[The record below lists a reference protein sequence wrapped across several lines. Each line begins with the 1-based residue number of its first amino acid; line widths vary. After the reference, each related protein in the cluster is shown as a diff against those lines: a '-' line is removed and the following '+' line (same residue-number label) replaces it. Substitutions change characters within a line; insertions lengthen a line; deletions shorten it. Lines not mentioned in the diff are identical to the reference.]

1 MFPFQIHDTDGTV
14 NNSAIGLRDPDSS
27 FCKRC
32 QHYGRIRLQP
42 SHARSTSTIDLSILL
57 LIFVEAPDGS
67 TRSYKTLT
75 RHDPELI
82 QLVRESVGDDDVPI
96 RITKIDPWV
105 LRESVAKSF
114 QDGRDIFLLGD
125 NVYRHTPAFGTEAES
140 LGMQMNQQ
148 YVFNGIY
155 FEDEVPRP
163 VFACDPVINSEVTTY
178 PGSRLLHST
187 IDLAGFGAFTLL
199 TGHGGAAWKEA
210 AVNMSEQLGVPVKA
224 YGIGWGLDY
233 HDKYRDCIA
242 KCEIEGN
249 GCLLVRP
256 INFAV

>member
-1 MFPFQIHDTDGTV
+1 MRLMIGHKSLLTPGSQDTINVGDVYKCSDVYAGKTFSNVAQIV
-14 NNSAIGLRDPDSS
+14 NQVP
-27 FCKRC
+27 
-32 QHYGRIRLQP
+32 
-42 SHARSTSTIDLSILL
+42 
-57 LIFVEAPDGS
+57 
-67 TRSYKTLT
+67 SYKTLT

-233 HDKYRDCIA
+233 Q
-242 KCEIEGN
+242 
-249 GCLLVRP
+249 
-256 INFAV
+256 